1 MKSNEINIKKQED
14 IMWLY
19 NEGFTL
25 HEIGQVKLPQL
36 KGSDGEYHTKI
47 SRQRV
52 LQIIRKNEQ
61 SKVVKLTKKKENNE

>member
-1 MKSNEINIKKQED
+1 MKQNEINIKKQED
-14 IMWLY
+14 VMWLY
-19 NEGFTL
+19 NEGFTM

-36 KGSDGEYHTKI
+36 KGSDGKYHKKI

-52 LQIIRKNEQ
+52 EQIIRKNEQ

>member
-1 MKSNEINIKKQED
+1 MKQNEINIKKHED

-19 NEGFTL
+19 NEGFTM

-36 KGSDGEYHTKI
+36 KGSDGKYHKKI

-52 LQIIRKNEQ
+52 EQIIRKNEQ
-61 SKVVKLTKKKENNE
+61 SKVVKLTKKKEN